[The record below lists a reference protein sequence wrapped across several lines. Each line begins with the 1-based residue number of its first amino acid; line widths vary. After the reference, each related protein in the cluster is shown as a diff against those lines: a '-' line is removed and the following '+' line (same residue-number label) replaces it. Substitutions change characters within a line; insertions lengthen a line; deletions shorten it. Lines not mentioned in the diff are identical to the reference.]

1 MHVSWST
8 TLKNRQQIR
17 ARVEA
22 DEEIAVMFSD
32 IRGFTSYT
40 AREGD
45 RAAYQLAQLHE
56 SLLRERIEES
66 GGIIVKTMGDGIMAA
81 FSKISQGIHAAVT
94 VQRAIRSRNKET
106 PKEPIDVG
114 IGLASGTPIMTEAD
128 LIGNSVNLSQR
139 VSSLAKGGQILVTE
153 KIKREVLPLE
163 GLHYIPH
170 GKHELKGLGEEFLYE
185 VTWMSEVA
193 RLSDGEDHLTLVLTE
208 RGTIVVELA
217 KEIQEHLEDVLAEL
231 ESAEKNEGAFSIML
245 QRGIAR
251 FTQTAIDKS
260 LNAAGIM
267 REQDLDLVNISFH
280 GRNVLVKSGKKTLH
294 LRNVDPDTA
303 ADFRVKFNALKER
316 SDIAKGGDAR

>member
-1 MHVSWST
+1 
-8 TLKNRQQIR
+8 
-17 ARVEA
+17 
-22 DEEIAVMFSD
+22 MFSD

-40 AREGD
+40 TREGD

-56 SLLRERIEES
+56 SLLRERTERD

-81 FSKISQGIHAAVT
+81 FPEISQGIHTAVT
-94 VQRAIRSRNKET
+94 VQRAIRSRNKEI

-114 IGLASGTPIMTEAD
+114 IGLASGTPIVTEAD
-128 LIGNSVNLSQR
+128 LIGYSVNLAQR
-139 VSSLAKGGQILVTE
+139 VSSLAKGGQILVPE
-153 KIKREVLPLE
+153 KIKRETPPLE
-163 GLHYIPH
+163 GLHYIPL
-170 GKHELKGLGEEFLYE
+170 GKRELKGLGEEFLYE

-217 KEIQEHLEDVLAEL
+217 KEIQEHLEDVLAGL
-231 ESAEKNEGAFSIML
+231 ENAGKNERAFSVML

-251 FTQTAIDKS
+251 FTQTAIDKT

-294 LRNVDPDTA
+294 LKNVDPDVA
-303 ADFRVKFNALKER
+303 ADFQAKFAALKER
-316 SDIAKGGDAR
+316 SDVAKGEGVR